1 MRGPGGGRPGEQ
13 IAMAELWRRVGRRMR
28 VERPRMFA
36 AVLDLL
42 EADVA
47 ALDGVEEKIG
57 ESDKPA

>member
-1 MRGPGGGRPGEQ
+1 
-13 IAMAELWRRVGRRMR
+13 
-28 VERPRMFA
+28 MFV

-47 ALDGVEEKIG
+47 ALGGVEEKIG